1 MQFYYTTKLVYPNR
15 TLAIEDNA
23 MQCEFHIQFDKLYV
37 EDEYSLFGKLRG
49 CFSGIDLPKDV
60 EQTMTKIIVDM
71 SMSIAC
77 TTPEYKVAPIL
88 VQIGIVLRL
97 SMKEESLF
105 KSELIK
111 MEIDKGSLPGEHCVI
126 CFEDFSSSGGEI
138 VLMPCS
144 HIYHHTYI
152 TKWFEK
158 ALNCPT

>member
-1 MQFYYTTKLVYPNR
+1 
-15 TLAIEDNA
+15 

-60 EQTMTKIIVDM
+60 EQTMTKIIVNM
-71 SMSIAC
+71 SISIAC
-77 TTPEYKVAPIL
+77 TTPKYRVAPIL

-111 MEIDKGSLPGEHCVI
+111 MEIDKGLLPGEHCVI

-138 VLMPCS
+138 VLLPCF
-144 HIYHHTYI
+144 HIYHHTCI

-158 ALNCPT
+158 ALNCPI